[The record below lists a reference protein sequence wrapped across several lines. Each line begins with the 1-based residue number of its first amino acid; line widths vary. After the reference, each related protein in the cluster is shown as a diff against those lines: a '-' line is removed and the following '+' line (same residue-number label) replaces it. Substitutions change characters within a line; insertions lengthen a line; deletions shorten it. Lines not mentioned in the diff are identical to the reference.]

1 MKYFNTIRLVLV
13 GVLFI
18 LGTMMAQ
25 ANDKVYELKKK
36 AIYFEIKAQ
45 LAAEEITLEEAQRLW
60 HIKIKHLKKEE
71 AK

>member
-36 AIYFEIKAQ
+36 AIYFGIKAQ

-60 HIKIKHLKKEE
+60 KIKVKHLRKEE

>member
-36 AIYFEIKAQ
+36 AIYYEIKAQ
-45 LAAEEITLEEAQRLW
+45 LIAEQITLEEAQRLW
-60 HIKIKHLKKEE
+60 QIKIKHLKKEE

>member
-1 MKYFNTIRLVLV
+1 MKKAMIIGLLLF
-13 GVLFI
+13 GVNV
-18 LGTMMAQ
+18 Q

-45 LAAEEITLEEAQRLW
+45 LAAEAITLEEAQRLW
-60 HIKIKHLKKEE
+60 QIKIKHLKKEE

>member
-1 MKYFNTIRLVLV
+1 MKKAMIIGLL
-13 GVLFI
+13 LF
-18 LGTMMAQ
+18 GMNVQ

-45 LAAEEITLEEAQRLW
+45 LAAEAITLEEAQRLW
-60 HIKIKHLKKEE
+60 QIKIKHLKKEE

>member
-1 MKYFNTIRLVLV
+1 MKFLKTIRLVLV

-18 LGTMMAQ
+18 LGIMMAH

-45 LAAEEITLEEAQRLW
+45 LAADEITLEEAQRLW
-60 HIKIKHLKKEE
+60 KTKIKHLRKEE
-71 AK
+71 VK

>member
-25 ANDKVYELKKK
+25 ANEKVYELKKK
-36 AIYFEIKAQ
+36 AIYYEIKAQ
-45 LAAEEITLEEAQRLW
+45 LIAEQITLEEAQRLW
-60 HIKIKHLKKEE
+60 QIKIKHLKKEE